1 MRISIIAAIG
11 ENNEL
16 GKNNDLIWHLPNDL
30 KFFKSVT
37 TGKTVLMGRNTF
49 WSLPKVLPNRTN
61 IVITDMDEDYPEE
74 VVIYNSIDAFLENY
88 QNTEEEVFII
98 GGASIYGQF
107 INIADKI
114 YLTEIAATCED
125 AQVYFPQ
132 FDKNLY
138 DREIVGQNE
147 DNGISYKHVL
157 YKRSNYER

>member
-1 MRISIIAAIG
+1 MKISIIAAIG

-61 IVITDMDEDYPEE
+61 IVITDMDEDYPKE
-74 VVIYNSIDAFLENY
+74 VVIYNSIEAFLEDY
-88 QNTEEEVFII
+88 KNTEEEVFII
-98 GGASIYGQF
+98 GGASIYSQF

-114 YLTEIAATCED
+114 YLTEVAATCDD

-132 FDKNLY
+132 FDKEQYEKN
-138 DREIVGQNE
+138 IVGQNE

-157 YKRSNYER
+157 YKRRKI

>member
-1 MRISIIAAIG
+1 MKISIIAAIG

-61 IVITDMDEDYPEE
+61 IVITDMDEEYPKE
-74 VVIYNSIDAFLENY
+74 VVIYNSIDAFLEDY
-88 QNTEEEVFII
+88 KNTEEEVFII
-98 GGASIYGQF
+98 GGASIYSQF

-132 FDKNLY
+132 FDKEEY
-138 DREIVGQNE
+138 EKEIVGNNE
-147 DNGISYKHVL
+147 DNGIS
-157 YKRSNYER
+157 

>member
-1 MRISIIAAIG
+1 MKISIIAAIG

-61 IVITDMDEDYPEE
+61 IVITDMDEDYPKE
-74 VVIYNSIDAFLENY
+74 VVIYNSIEAFLEDY
-88 QNTEEEVFII
+88 KNTEEEVFII
-98 GGASIYGQF
+98 GGASIYSQF

-114 YLTEIAATCED
+114 YLTEVAATCDD

-132 FDKNLY
+132 FDKGEY
-138 DREIVGQNE
+138 EKEIVGQNK

-157 YKRSNYER
+157 YKRRKI

>member
-1 MRISIIAAIG
+1 MKISIIAAIG

-61 IVITDMDEDYPEE
+61 IVITDMDEEYPKE
-74 VVIYNSIDAFLENY
+74 VVIYNSIDAFLEDY
-88 QNTEEEVFII
+88 KNTEEEVFII
-98 GGASIYGQF
+98 GGASIYSQF

-132 FDKNLY
+132 FDKEEY
-138 DREIVGQNE
+138 EKEIVGNNE

-157 YKRSNYER
+157 YKRRKI

>member
-1 MRISIIAAIG
+1 MKISIIAAIG

-61 IVITDMDEDYPEE
+61 IVITDMDEDYPKE
-74 VVIYNSIDAFLENY
+74 VVIYNSIEAFLEDY
-88 QNTEEEVFII
+88 KNTEEEVFII
-98 GGASIYGQF
+98 GGASIYSQF

-114 YLTEIAATCED
+114 YLTEVAATCDD

-132 FDKNLY
+132 FDKEQY
-138 DREIVGQNE
+138 EKDIVGQNE

-157 YKRSNYER
+157 YKRRNL

>member
-1 MRISIIAAIG
+1 MKISIIAAIG

-61 IVITDMDEDYPEE
+61 IVITDMDEDYPKE
-74 VVIYNSIDAFLENY
+74 VVIYNSIEAFLEDY
-88 QNTEEEVFII
+88 KNTEEEVFII
-98 GGASIYGQF
+98 GGASIYSQF

-114 YLTEIAATCED
+114 YLTEVAATCDD

-132 FDKNLY
+132 FDKEQY
-138 DREIVGQNE
+138 EKDIVGQNE
-147 DNGISYKHVL
+147 DNGISYEHVL
-157 YKRSNYER
+157 YKRRKI

>member
-1 MRISIIAAIG
+1 MKISIIAAIG
-11 ENNEL
+11 KNNEL

-61 IVITDMDEDYPEE
+61 IVITDMDEDYPKE
-74 VVIYNSIDAFLENY
+74 VVIYNSIEAFLEDY
-88 QNTEEEVFII
+88 KNTEEEVFII
-98 GGASIYGQF
+98 GGASIYSQF

-114 YLTEIAATCED
+114 YLTEVAATCDD

-132 FDKNLY
+132 FDKEQY
-138 DREIVGQNE
+138 EKDIVGQNE

-157 YKRSNYER
+157 YKRRNI

>member
-1 MRISIIAAIG
+1 MKISIIAAIG

-49 WSLPKVLPNRTN
+49 WPLPKVLPNRTN
-61 IVITDMDEDYPEE
+61 IVITDMDEDYPKE
-74 VVIYNSIDAFLENY
+74 VVIYNSIEAFLEDY
-88 QNTEEEVFII
+88 KNTEEDVFII
-98 GGASIYGQF
+98 GGASIYSQF

-114 YLTEIAATCED
+114 YLTEVAATCDD

-132 FDKNLY
+132 FDKEQY
-138 DREIVGQNE
+138 EKDIVGQNE

-157 YKRSNYER
+157 YKRRKI

>member
-1 MRISIIAAIG
+1 MKISIIAAIG

-61 IVITDMDEDYPEE
+61 IVITDMDEDYPKE
-74 VVIYNSIDAFLENY
+74 VVIYNSIDAFLEDY
-88 QNTEEEVFII
+88 KNTEEEVFII
-98 GGASIYGQF
+98 GGASIYNQF

-114 YLTEIAATCED
+114 YLTEVAASCAD
-125 AQVYFPQ
+125 AQVYFPT
-132 FDKNLY
+132 FDKEQY
-138 DREIVGQNE
+138 EKEVVGKNE

-157 YKRSNYER
+157 YKRRNL

>member
-1 MRISIIAAIG
+1 MKISIIAAIG

-61 IVITDMDEDYPEE
+61 IVITDMDEEYPKE
-74 VVIYNSIDAFLENY
+74 VVIYNSIDAFLEDY
-88 QNTEEEVFII
+88 KNTEEEVFII
-98 GGASIYGQF
+98 GGASIYKQF
-107 INIADKI
+107 IKIADKI
-114 YLTEIAATCED
+114 YLTEIAASCED

-132 FDKNLY
+132 FDKEQY
-138 DREIVGQNE
+138 DKEIVGKNE

-157 YKRSNYER
+157 YKRRNI

>member
-1 MRISIIAAIG
+1 MKISIIAAIG

-61 IVITDMDEDYPEE
+61 IVITDMDEDYPKE
-74 VVIYNSIDAFLENY
+74 VVIYNSIEAFLEDY
-88 QNTEEEVFII
+88 KNTEEEVFII
-98 GGASIYGQF
+98 GGASIYSQF

-114 YLTEIAATCED
+114 YLTEVAATCDD

-132 FDKNLY
+132 FDKEQY
-138 DREIVGQNE
+138 EKDIVGQNE

-157 YKRSNYER
+157 YKRRKI

>member
-1 MRISIIAAIG
+1 MKISIIAAIG

-61 IVITDMDEDYPEE
+61 IVITDMDEEYPKE
-74 VVIYNSIDAFLENY
+74 VVIYNSIDAFLEDY
-88 QNTEEEVFII
+88 KNTEEEVFII
-98 GGASIYGQF
+98 GGASIYSQF

-114 YLTEIAATCED
+114 YLTEVAATCDD

-132 FDKNLY
+132 FDKEQY
-138 DREIVGQNE
+138 EKEIVGQNE

-157 YKRSNYER
+157 YKRR

>member
-30 KFFKSVT
+30 KFFKNVT

-61 IVITDMDEDYPEE
+61 IVITDIDEEYPSE
-74 VVIYNSIDAFLENY
+74 VVIYNSLEAFLEDY
-88 QNTEEEVFII
+88 KYRDEEVFII
-98 GGASIYGQF
+98 GGASIYRQF
-107 INIADKI
+107 IESADKL
-114 YLTEIAATCED
+114 YLTEISESCND
-125 AQVYFPQ
+125 ADVYFPS
-132 FDKNLY
+132 FDRKNYNQEVLG
-138 DREIVGQNE
+138 ENT

-157 YKRSNYER
+157 YKRR

>member
-1 MRISIIAAIG
+1 MKISIIAAIG

-61 IVITDMDEDYPEE
+61 IVITDMDEDYPKE
-74 VVIYNSIDAFLENY
+74 VIIYNSIEAFLEDY
-88 QNTEEEVFII
+88 KNTEEEVFII
-98 GGASIYGQF
+98 GGASIYSQF

-114 YLTEIAATCED
+114 YLTEVAATCDD

-132 FDKNLY
+132 FDKEQY
-138 DREIVGQNE
+138 EKDIVGQNE

-157 YKRSNYER
+157 YKRRKI

>member
-1 MRISIIAAIG
+1 MKISIIAAIG

-61 IVITDMDEDYPEE
+61 IVITDMDEDYPKE
-74 VVIYNSIDAFLENY
+74 VVIYNSIEAFLEDY
-88 QNTEEEVFII
+88 KNTEEEVFII
-98 GGASIYGQF
+98 GGASIYSQF

-114 YLTEIAATCED
+114 YLTEVAATCDD

-132 FDKNLY
+132 FDKEQY
-138 DREIVGQNE
+138 EKDIVGQNE

-157 YKRSNYER
+157 YKRRNI